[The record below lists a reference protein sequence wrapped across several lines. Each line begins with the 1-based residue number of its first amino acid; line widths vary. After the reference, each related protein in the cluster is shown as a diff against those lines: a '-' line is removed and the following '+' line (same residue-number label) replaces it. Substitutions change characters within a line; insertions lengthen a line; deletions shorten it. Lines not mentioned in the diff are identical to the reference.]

1 VREGG
6 PLMADRDLSSKV
18 IVLTGASSGFG
29 KGAAR
34 EFALRG
40 ASLVLAA
47 RRDELLEELAK
58 ECEVTGGKAKAVPT
72 DVGKSEEVENLAQA
86 AVAEFGRIDIW
97 INNAG
102 VGALGRFEEVPL
114 NDHVKV
120 VETDLLGTL
129 YGSYF
134 ALQQFRKQRRGTLI
148 NIASVVGKVPAPY
161 YSSYVAAK
169 HGVVGLS
176 AALRQELQENDLK
189 DIRVCTVMPTSFD
202 TPFFDHSA
210 NYLGRETEPVP
221 PVYEPGRVIEVM
233 VRLASDPEDEVT
245 VGSAAKV
252 MTLAHQIAPGLTEA
266 LMGRQAHKAHVEQAD
281 PAPDTPGSVHE
292 PVPEGTEVKR
302 SA

>member
-1 VREGG
+1 
-6 PLMADRDLSSKV
+6 LADRDLKGKV

-40 ASLVLAA
+40 AALVLAA
-47 RRDELLEELAK
+47 RRRELLEELAK
-58 ECEVTGGKAKAVPT
+58 ECETTGGKARAVTT
-72 DVGKSEEVENLAQA
+72 DVSQSGEVEKLAEA
-86 AVAEFGRIDIW
+86 AIAEFGRIDVW

-102 VGALGRFEEVPL
+102 VGALGRFEEIPL
-114 NDHVKV
+114 EDHVKV

-134 ALQQFRKQRRGTLI
+134 ALQQFRKQGQGILI
-148 NIASVVGKVPAPY
+148 NVASVVGKVPAPY

-176 AALRQELQENDLK
+176 AALRQELAENELK
-189 DIRVCTVMPTSFD
+189 DIRVCTILPTSFD
-202 TPFFDHSA
+202 TPFFEHSA
-210 NYLGRETEPVP
+210 NYLGRETEPIP
-221 PVYEPGRVIEVM
+221 PVYEPGHVIEVM
-233 VRLASDPEDEVT
+233 LRLATDPEDEVT

-252 MTLAHQIAPGLTEA
+252 MTLAHKIAPGLTEA
-266 LMGRQAHKAHVEQAD
+266 LMGKQAHKAHVEKAEL
-281 PAPDTPGSVHE
+281 APETPGSVQE
-292 PVPEGTEVKR
+292 PLPEGTEVKG

>member
-1 VREGG
+1 
-6 PLMADRDLSSKV
+6 MADRDLKGKV

-40 ASLVLAA
+40 AFLVLAA
-47 RRDELLEELAK
+47 RRDELLEELAR
-58 ECEVTGGKAKAVPT
+58 ECEMTGGKARAVTT
-72 DVGKSEEVENLAQA
+72 DVSQSGEVENLAQTA
-86 AVAEFGRIDIW
+86 LAEFGRIDIW

-102 VGALGRFEEVPL
+102 VGALGRFDEIPL
-114 NDHVKV
+114 ADHIKV

-134 ALQQFRKQRRGTLI
+134 ALQQFRKQGQGILI
-148 NIASVVGKVPAPY
+148 NVASLVGRVPAPY

-176 AALRQELQENDLK
+176 AALRQELAEGDLK
-189 DIRVCTVMPTSFD
+189 GIRVCTILPTSFD

-210 NYLGRETEPVP
+210 NYLGRETEPIP

-233 VRLASDPEDEVT
+233 VRLATDPEDEVT
-245 VGSAAKV
+245 VGSAAKM

-266 LMGRQAHKAHVEQAD
+266 LMARQVHKAHVEQAE
-281 PAPDTPGSVHE
+281 PAPETPGSVQE
-292 PVPEGTEVKR
+292 PLPVGTEVKR

>member
-1 VREGG
+1 
-6 PLMADRDLSSKV
+6 MADRDLKGKV

-40 ASLVLAA
+40 AFLVLAA

-58 ECEVTGGKAKAVPT
+58 ECETTGGKARAVTT
-72 DVGKSEEVENLAQA
+72 DVSQSSEVENLAQA
-86 AVAEFGRIDIW
+86 ALTEFGRIDIW

-102 VGALGRFEEVPL
+102 VSALGRFDEVPL
-114 NDHVKV
+114 EDHVKV

-134 ALQQFRKQRRGTLI
+134 ALQQFRKQGQGILI
-148 NIASVVGKVPAPY
+148 NVASIVGKVPAPY

-176 AALRQELQENDLK
+176 ASLRQELAENDAK
-189 DIRVCTVMPTSFD
+189 DIRICTILPTSFD

-210 NYLGRETEPVP
+210 NYLGRETEPIP
-221 PVYEPGRVIEVM
+221 PVYAPGRVIEVM
-233 VRLASDPEDEVT
+233 VRLATDPEDEVT

-266 LMGRQAHKAHVEQAD
+266 LMGKQVHKAHVEKAD
-281 PAPDTPGSVHE
+281 PAPETPGSVQE
-292 PVPEGTEVKR
+292 PLLEGTEVKR
-302 SA
+302 TA